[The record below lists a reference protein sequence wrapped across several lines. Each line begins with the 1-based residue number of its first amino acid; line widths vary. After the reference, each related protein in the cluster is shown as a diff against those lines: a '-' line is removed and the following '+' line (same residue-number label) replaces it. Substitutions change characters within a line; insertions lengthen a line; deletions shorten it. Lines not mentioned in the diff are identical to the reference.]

1 MSVPEMAMVP
11 ARTLTVI
18 RKRERRGLR
27 LNDGVIR
34 ARVRATAVL
43 DGQTLCT
50 LWLKFE
56 PKETRP

>member
-1 MSVPEMAMVP
+1 MAMVP

-18 RKRERRGLR
+18 RKRERRQLR
-27 LNDGVIR
+27 LDDGVIR

-43 DGQTLCT
+43 EGQTLCT

-56 PKETRP
+56 PKEIRS